1 MITNLLKKISST
13 SKKLFNKRRK
23 KQSYSKK
30 KKTEIVS
37 PGGGL
42 EHHVDVLAELSIGN
56 SASTTSGG
64 RRRRWRRGILSAG
77 REDRSRFFRHF
88 LIFIFVVLIHVL
100 DSFVISFVARLV
112 VVITAEVA
120 GKVFVAGF
128 GLVVFVVKSD
138 GETAAMDHEVQNLE
152 DGPEET

>member
-1 MITNLLKKISST
+1 MFST
-13 SKKLFNKRRK
+13 KDGRK
-23 KQSYSKK
+23 NRVQK
-30 KKTEIVS
+30 KKTEMVS

-56 SASTTSGG
+56 SASTASWG
-64 RRRRWRRGILSAG
+64 RRRRRRRRGILSAG

-100 DSFVISFVARLV
+100 DSFVVSFVARSGLV
-112 VVITAEVA
+112 VVIAAEVA
-120 GKVFVAGF
+120 GKIVVAGF
-128 GLVVFVVKSD
+128 GLVVFVVKSI
-138 GETAAMDHEVQNLE
+138 GVMASMDDEVQNLE

>member
-1 MITNLLKKISST
+1 M
-13 SKKLFNKRRK
+13 
-23 KQSYSKK
+23 
-30 KKTEIVS
+30 VS

-56 SASTTSGG
+56 SASTASWG
-64 RRRRWRRGILSAG
+64 RRRRRRRRGILSAG

-88 LIFIFVVLIHVL
+88 LFFIFVVLIHVL
-100 DSFVISFVARLV
+100 DSFVVSFVARLV

-128 GLVVFVVKSD
+128 GLVVFVVKSI
-138 GETAAMDHEVQNLE
+138 GVMASMDDEVQNLE